1 MRFHVRPLKRHTPP
15 DFEIRDQSPCH
26 PIVNAPNRLPQPL
39 CDIFLF
45 DEGFSRLPV
54 SLYLRCSIF
63 VFHLFDA
70 AQRAV
75 IRSCSSIGMG
85 GQTVSGGGQT
95 VSGQKKSAKGNFRG
109 FNDQFLVQ
117 SSQTTPEG
125 GSYVNVPATPARL
138 REPFPW
144 V

>member
-1 MRFHVRPLKRHTPP
+1 MRFHVRPFEHDRPA
-15 DFEIRDQSPCH
+15 DFEKRDQSARH
-26 PIVNAPNRLPQPL
+26 PVINAPDRFPQPL

-45 DEGFSRLPV
+45 DEGFGRLPV

-85 GQTVSGGGQT
+85 GQITSGGGQI
-95 VSGQKKSAKGNFRG
+95 VSGQKKSREG
-109 FNDQFLVQ
+109 FLSRV
-117 SSQTTPEG
+117 
-125 GSYVNVPATPARL
+125 L
-138 REPFPW
+138 RPL
-144 V
+144 